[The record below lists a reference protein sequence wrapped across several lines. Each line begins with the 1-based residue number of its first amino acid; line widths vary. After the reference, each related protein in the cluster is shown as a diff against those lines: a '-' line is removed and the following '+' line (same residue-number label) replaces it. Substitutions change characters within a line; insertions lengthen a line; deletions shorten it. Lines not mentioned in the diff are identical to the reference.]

1 MKVEGGRYFNGTVNT
16 ASMDPMRS
24 IAGRVSLD
32 DVMAELS
39 RSRPVF
45 HSEADLQHSFAR
57 VLWELAPDVRSR
69 LEVPQRG
76 PGRTEYL
83 DLQCLGPEGSTAI
96 EFKYFTRGWT
106 GEAGTPVEEYALKA
120 HGATDLARLHF
131 ARDIARLER
140 FCRRPGQNGL
150 ALMVSNEAALWAP
163 PGTGRRRTRDH
174 DFRIHHGRELGG
186 TLLWAEGTY
195 EPNTC
200 TLRGTYPL
208 SWEGYSE
215 QGGAGGEFRYLAVS
229 VGGAAGGVGGAAG
242 GVGGAAGGVGG
253 AEGQR
258 GFGVTGSGCG
268 G

>member
-1 MKVEGGRYFNGTVNT
+1 MATT
-16 ASMDPMRS
+16 DPMRI

-39 RSRPVF
+39 RHRPVF

-57 VLWELAPDVRSR
+57 VLWELAPDVHSR

-76 PGRTEYL
+76 PGKTEYL
-83 DLQCLGPEGSTAI
+83 DLLCLGPEGRTAI

-106 GEAGTPVEEYALKA
+106 GKAGTPVEDYALKA

-131 ARDIARLER
+131 VRDIARLER
-140 FCRRPGQNGL
+140 FCRRPDQNGL
-150 ALMVSNEAALWAP
+150 ALMLSNEASLWTP
-163 PGTGRRRTRDH
+163 PGPGRRRTRDH
-174 DFRIHHGRELGG
+174 DFRIHHGRGLAG

-208 SWEGYSE
+208 KWETYSE
-215 QGGAGGEFRYLAVS
+215 PSGAGGEFREFRYLAVS
-229 VGGAAGGVGGAAG
+229 VGASEGGADEATS
-242 GVGGAAGGVGG
+242 A
-253 AEGQR
+253 
-258 GFGVTGSGCG
+258 
-268 G
+268 